1 MIKFNLV
8 ESNAMHCMIGILGI
22 VLCIAFILLF
32 LRYKG
37 KKSYNKYQEY
47 LKNKFDND
55 QILNY
60 KINDMNCTMDS
71 MIAKQSNDVSKHP
84 IVLENVLSDKIKLS
98 LQKYYRNKVLKGD
111 YELGDDQAHR
121 YGCYNEPI
129 SLIIQ
134 DALKPLIEKIV
145 NKKLETTY
153 TYLSSY
159 LNGSSLPPHTDNLE
173 CQYTVSFLVG
183 RDKEWPIYWHKIKQD
198 KKNGGRYYVIP
209 DKDEYVKLNV
219 TPGGIIVFEGT
230 DHIHFRDSY
239 NGKFYDVLLL
249 HYKNKEV

>member
-1 MIKFNLV
+1 
-8 ESNAMHCMIGILGI
+8 AMDCMIGILGI
-22 VLCIAFILLF
+22 VLCIALILLF
-32 LRYKG
+32 LRRKG

-47 LKNKFDND
+47 LKNKFDSD

-60 KINDMNCTMDS
+60 KINAMHS
-71 MIAKQSNDVSKHP
+71 KIAKQSKDVSKHP
-84 IVLENVLSDKIKLS
+84 IVLENVLADKIKLS

-121 YGCYNEPI
+121 YGCHNEPI

-209 DKDEYVKLNV
+209 DKEEYVKLNV
-219 TPGGIIVFEGT
+219 NPGGIIIFEGT

-249 HYKNKEV
+249 HYKDKEV

>member
-1 MIKFNLV
+1 MIKFNLF
-8 ESNAMHCMIGILGI
+8 ESNVMQIALQSIDCFAILLFI
-22 VLCIAFILLF
+22 VLILLF

-60 KINDMNCTMDS
+60 KNNGFNEVES
-71 MIAKQSNDVSKHP
+71 KQSNDVSKHP
-84 IVLENVLSDKIKLS
+84 IVLENVLFDKIKLS

-121 YGCYNEPI
+121 YGCHNEPI

-209 DKDEYVKLNV
+209 DKEEYVKLNV
-219 TPGGIIVFEGT
+219 NPGGIIIFEGT

-239 NGKFYDVLLL
+239 NGRFYDVLLL
-249 HYKNKEV
+249 HYKDQQV

>member
-1 MIKFNLV
+1 MIKFNLF
-8 ESNAMHCMIGILGI
+8 ESNVMQIALQSIDCFAILLCI
-22 VLCIAFILLF
+22 VLILLF

-60 KINDMNCTMDS
+60 KNNGFNEVES
-71 MIAKQSNDVSKHP
+71 KQSNDVSKHP
-84 IVLENVLSDKIKLS
+84 IVLENVLFDKIKLS

-121 YGCYNEPI
+121 YGCHNEPI

-209 DKDEYVKLNV
+209 DKEEYVKLNV
-219 TPGGIIVFEGT
+219 NPGGIIIFEGT

-239 NGKFYDVLLL
+239 NGRFYDVLLL
-249 HYKNKEV
+249 HYKDQQV